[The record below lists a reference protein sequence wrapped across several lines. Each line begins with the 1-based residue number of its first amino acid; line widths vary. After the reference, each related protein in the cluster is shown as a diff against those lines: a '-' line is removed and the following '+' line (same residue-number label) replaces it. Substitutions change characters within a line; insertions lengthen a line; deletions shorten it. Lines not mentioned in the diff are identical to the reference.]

1 MTVDDVMDL
10 LVKFSFKSHFT
21 FLVGG
26 FANRKMTSFHQ
37 WKNLLVCKIE
47 CSQLSVTVKDKIA
60 TGNLLLKIYPIKCKE
75 GSYVLSSS
83 AVG

>member
-1 MTVDDVMDL
+1 MDL

-26 FANRKMTSFHQ
+26 FTNRKMMCFHQ

-47 CSQLSVTVKDKIA
+47 YSQLSVTVKDKIA
-60 TGNLLLKIYPIKCKE
+60 TGSLLLKIYPIKCKE